1 MGDLGIPYWIS
12 ATPKIGVEG
21 LSRISKLRLEST
33 ADGWQFLESLPRRGD
48 YKIIVRQY
56 ADEPEF
62 KGIVLVSKSFNG
74 IADFVEGDRHYQL
87 TSGLTMTDPMLFN
100 RERIIHYSA
109 KVDKKHQ
116 DLLYS
121 YVSDKAGHFEFQY
134 GTIEKK
140 RFLSFFDFNDE
151 PAYEDIDSLWED
163 LVVYFEE
170 ASFEPAADVLVRGLP
185 ASLGRASGVCR
196 IALSSDLESFN
207 SIEEGEVLVTDVT
220 TPEMT
225 LIMKKVCAIVT
236 DLGGVTSHAAIVCRE
251 LKIPAIVGTKN
262 GTSVLKNGQRV
273 EVDAFKGTIK
283 LLSS

>member
-1 MGDLGIPYWIS
+1 M
-12 ATPKIGVEG
+12 
-21 LSRISKLRLEST
+21 
-33 ADGWQFLESLPRRGD
+33 
-48 YKIIVRQY
+48 
-56 ADEPEF
+56 
-62 KGIVLVSKSFNG
+62 
-74 IADFVEGDRHYQL
+74 
-87 TSGLTMTDPMLFN
+87 
-100 RERIIHYSA
+100 
-109 KVDKKHQ
+109 
-116 DLLYS
+116 
-121 YVSDKAGHFEFQY
+121 
-134 GTIEKK
+134 
-140 RFLSFFDFNDE
+140 
-151 PAYEDIDSLWED
+151 WED